1 MIYSVL
7 IISSLI
13 TSWSSFNPSE
23 ESVYFDAVH
32 NKRVISSLVAT
43 KTIKGAKTYYQSSTT
58 IETRIIKDIRVNY
71 MYDVVFDAA
80 LLEKADVHIS
90 VNEKPHAEALTQW
103 TDPNYQI
110 IKNDEIE
117 KTVTDSISFAT
128 IQLFFKEP
136 VDIKPCYSEQNGSFN
151 TIIAMGNHKYEK
163 VNSKGN
169 ENIYYY
175 EAGVLIKATIHSGVI
190 SFEIIAKNED

>member
-1 MIYSVL
+1 MMYCMLILGVL
-7 IISSLI
+7 MTSLSSL
-13 TSWSSFNPSE
+13 NPSE
-23 ESVYFDAVH
+23 ENVYFDVVH
-32 NKRVISSLVAT
+32 NAKVIGSLEAT

-58 IETRIIKDIRVNY
+58 IETRIIKDICVNY
-71 MYDVVFDAA
+71 MYDVVFDAT
-80 LLEKADVHIS
+80 LLEKADVYIS
-90 VNEKPHAEALTQW
+90 VNEKPHAETSTQW

-110 IKNDEIE
+110 IKNDERE

-136 VDIKPCYSEQNGSFN
+136 IDIKTCYSEQNGSFN
-151 TIIAMGNHKYEK
+151 TILAMGNHTYKK

-175 EAGVLIKATIHSGVI
+175 EAGDLKKAIIDSGVI
-190 SFEIIAKNED
+190 SFEIIAKNAH